1 MFTMKR
7 IAFRDSASWFK
18 VQCENKVN
26 EKMFICDIFIFW
38 NYVFISLKISRTG
51 DGVKLTGS

>member
-38 NYVFISLKISRTG
+38 NYVFFSLKISRTG
-51 DGVKLTGS
+51 AGVKLTGS